1 MKSKKLIVAFVALL
15 ALSVSARESDG
26 LYFDLKC
33 LGDANDNGRLDL
45 NEAVNA
51 MAVGVAGG
59 GASIYGNP
67 ANNPVD
73 DDQFLLRPNAEWF
86 YGLCRIGN

>member
-59 GASIYGNP
+59 HAGQAVAHVVVNGFQI
-67 ANNPVD
+67 AVREE
-73 DDQFLLRPNAEWF
+73 LL
-86 YGLCRIGN
+86 